1 MGRRRKGRDISGWL
15 VFDKPAGPSSA
26 SAVAKARWAFAA
38 RKAGHAGTL
47 DPDATGVLPVALGEA
62 TKTIPYLGRAPKAY
76 DFTMRFGAATD
87 SDDASGTVI
96 AESAARPTNAAIRAA
111 LSAFTGDIRQTPPRV
126 SAVKVDGARAY
137 DLARG
142 GADFDLEPRDLHVA
156 ELTLCARPDADTAQ
170 LRFVCG
176 PGGYVRAIAR
186 DLGAALGCL
195 GHVLSLR
202 RLRVGP
208 FDQADAVSLAE
219 IEAHARTPG
228 IDALLRPVELALSG
242 LPRLRATAVGFAR
255 LRNGTPGDVLPGDVA
270 HGDVAWAAWK
280 GAPVAVGRFRA
291 GQLHPD
297 RVFNL

>member
-1 MGRRRKGRDISGWL
+1 
-15 VFDKPAGPSSA
+15 
-26 SAVAKARWAFAA
+26 
-38 RKAGHAGTL
+38 
-47 DPDATGVLPVALGEA
+47 
-62 TKTIPYLGRAPKAY
+62 
-76 DFTMRFGAATD
+76 
-87 SDDASGTVI
+87 
-96 AESAARPTNAAIRAA
+96 
-111 LSAFTGDIRQTPPRV
+111 
-126 SAVKVDGARAY
+126 
-137 DLARG
+137 
-142 GADFDLEPRDLHVA
+142 VA
-156 ELTLCARPDADTAQ
+156 ELTLCARPDADTAR

-242 LPRLRATAVGFAR
+242 LPRLRATALGFAR

-270 HGDVAWAAWK
+270 YGDVAWAAWT